1 MEINPIIFLCIINY
15 SSYLCSM
22 EIDLSKYS
30 IGELVELKNEVS
42 NMIDNYKDGYFYI
55 CNVRSY
61 GRNWRDNSIH
71 NIHTLQTLC
80 YEYGGE
86 DGIVDVYS
94 NNPDLS
100 MIENYGDLMYI
111 TSESDYTK
119 WKNYKYLK
127 DSIPEISKRLDNWE
141 NRDNVP
147 FLHRPSFAPMYNRED
162 LDKMVKELAD
172 YDMSFVTP
180 TSYKP
185 NEDLDTDD
193 N

>member
-1 MEINPIIFLCIINY
+1 
-15 SSYLCSM
+15 M

-30 IGELVELKNEVS
+30 IGELVGLKNEVS
-42 NMIDNYKDGYFYI
+42 NMINNYKDGYFYI

-111 TSESDYTK
+111 VSESDYTK
-119 WKNYKYLK
+119 WKDYEYFKNT
-127 DSIPEISKRLDNWE
+127 IPSISKELDEWE

-147 FLHRPSFAPMYNRED
+147 FLYRPSFAPYYSREE
-162 LDKMVKELAD
+162 LDKMIKKLAD
-172 YDMSFVTP
+172 DDMSFIFPTP
-180 TSYKP
+180 YKP

>member
-1 MEINPIIFLCIINY
+1 
-15 SSYLCSM
+15 M

-30 IGELVELKNEVS
+30 IGELVELQNK
-42 NMIDNYKDGYFYI
+42 IDNTIHNYKDGYLYI

-61 GRNWRDNSIH
+61 GRNWRDNNIH
-71 NIHTLQTLC
+71 NIHTLQRLC

-94 NNPDLS
+94 TNPDLS

-111 TSESDYTK
+111 VSESDYTK
-119 WKNYKYLK
+119 WKDYEYLK
-127 DSIPEISKRLDNWE
+127 GSIPNISKRLDDWE
-141 NRDNVP
+141 NRDNIP
-147 FLHRPSFAPMYNRED
+147 FHSRPSFAPMYSREE
-162 LDKMVKELAD
+162 LNEMVKKLAD
-172 YDMSFVTP
+172 YDMSFVAP
-180 TSYKP
+180 VSYKP

>member
-1 MEINPIIFLCIINY
+1 MK
-15 SSYLCSM
+15 
-22 EIDLSKYS
+22 IDLSKYS

-80 YEYGGE
+80 YEYDGY

-100 MIENYGDLMYI
+100 MIDNCGDLMYI

-119 WKNYKYLK
+119 WKNYEYLK
-127 DSIPEISKRLDNWE
+127 DSIPEISKELDNWE

-147 FLHRPSFAPMYNRED
+147 FLHRPTFAPIYSRED
-162 LDKMVKELAD
+162 LDEMIKELSD

-180 TSYKP
+180 ISYKP
-185 NEDLDTDD
+185 NENLDTDD
-193 N
+193 NR